1 MSQLSNQP
9 SPGRLLALIMIGFG
23 FLALGVAFMLKPESL
38 PSASLPQDFSTIPVE
53 VDLPAPDLTFTT
65 VDGTLVSL
73 STFQGSVVLV
83 NLWATWC
90 PPCREEMPA
99 LQAFYEE
106 YRSSGFVLVAID
118 QGETVKEVV
127 PFVEE
132 YGLTFPVWM
141 DPASQ
146 AGAEFNTMNLPSS
159 YVIDRTGRIRLM
171 WIGGIS
177 RGNLDKYVPNV
188 ILGTQ

>member
-23 FLALGVAFMLKPESL
+23 FLALGVAFMMKPGN
-38 PSASLPQDFSTIPVE
+38 PAPAASSQEFSTIPVK
-53 VDLPAPDLTFTT
+53 VDLPAPDLNLTT
-65 VDGTLVSL
+65 LDGANVSL
-73 STFQGSVVLV
+73 SAFRGSVVLV

-99 LQAFYEE
+99 LQSFYDEH
-106 YRSSGFVLVAID
+106 RSNGFILIAID
-118 QGETVKEVV
+118 QGETSAEVN

-132 YGLTFPVWM
+132 FNLTFPVWL

-146 AGAEFNTMNLPSS
+146 AGAAFNTMNLPSS
-159 YVIDRTGRIRLM
+159 YVIDRSGRIRLM

-177 RGNLDKYVPNV
+177 KANLDKYVPDV
-188 ILGTQ
+188 ILGN